1 MKNPFAAM
9 FGSVKEPVSPT
20 LPRHTKLERVNSQ
33 PRMER
38 QGSRERVRKSNDL
51 MGTPPL
57 ERKGTPPH
65 APLERLPAHNPQ
77 LPLTKPLDT
86 RLAMPPSFLHKPEK
100 KEKPM
105 TEKPKIMQANSHP
118 YTVSTQDKSLPPNTK
133 KLRMRSFLWI
143 KPTTSA
149 DKTSSIFAQLLP
161 VLAVNLG
168 ALSSGLALGY
178 SAILLPQLRPDE
190 GNSSA
195 SGDDDINKS
204 STRHLPFTA
213 NQEEGSWIA
222 SIFGLGAIVG
232 GLSAAYLGNRFGRR
246 VALMCLVVPDLLSWV
261 LVATAQNLP
270 MMLVGRF
277 LAGLAAAGYS
287 PNIQIFVAEIA
298 QPVHRGWLSGIT
310 VPVLGLGTLL
320 MYVLGTVL
328 PWHLAA
334 AACTPVPT
342 LALISLLLLWDSP
355 YWYLQCGREKQA
367 HKALQMYRGSDVH
380 VVSEIFQ
387 IHQNMAQQEKISFS
401 FIEGL
406 GKIFADR
413 RYYRPFV
420 VLNVIFMLTLFSG
433 KFAIEFNA
441 VEIFQKAGGHMD
453 EHFSAITISAIH
465 LVGSLLFI
473 PFVKRYSRKLLLI
486 GSSLVMAISLTVL
499 GAALYIHADG
509 MDWIPLTCVITYMLA
524 DPIGLGSIPF
534 IYVAEFFPSEM
545 RSVLGSLT
553 IAISNLELFA
563 VVKTFPNLEGAMGD
577 HGVFWLYAGACIGV
591 IIFVLSYVPETKDKS
606 FAEVEEKFLNIHKKH
621 QRQQVS
627 PWVSPLPSPGTS
639 PNSSLRK
646 LRMSQ
651 LQFTQ

>member
-1 MKNPFAAM
+1 MKNPFATM
-9 FGSVKEPVSPT
+9 FGSVKEPASPT
-20 LPRHTKLERVNSQ
+20 LPRHAKLERVNSQ
-33 PRMER
+33 PRLER
-38 QGSRERVRKSNDL
+38 QGSRERVRKSNDV
-51 MGTPPL
+51 T
-57 ERKGTPPH
+57 KAPH

-86 RLAMPPSFLHKPEK
+86 RLAMPPSFLHKSTSEK
-100 KEKPM
+100 KQPLSEKS
-105 TEKPKIMQANSHP
+105 KIVQSNSHP
-118 YTVSTQDKSLPPNTK
+118 YTVNSQTPSLPPNTK

-143 KPTTSA
+143 KPTTTA

-178 SAILLPQLRPDE
+178 SAVLLPQLRPDE
-190 GNSSA
+190 GNSTLV
-195 SGDDDINKS
+195 GDDDINKS

-213 NQEEGSWIA
+213 NEEEGSWIA
-222 SIFGLGAIVG
+222 SIFGLGAVVG

-246 VALMCLVVPDLLSWV
+246 VTLMCLVFPDLLSWV
-261 LVATAQNLP
+261 MIATAQNLP

-277 LAGLAAAGYS
+277 MAGLAAAGYS

-298 QPVHRGWLSGIT
+298 QPVHRGWMSGIT

-334 AACTPVPT
+334 AACTPVPIM
-342 LALISLLLLWDSP
+342 AFISLLLLWDSP

-367 HKALQMYRGSDVH
+367 HKALQMYRGSDTH

-387 IHQNMAQQEKISFS
+387 IHQNMSQQEKVSFS

-406 GKIFADR
+406 GKIFSDR

-420 VLNVIFMLTLFSG
+420 ILNIIFALMLFSG

-453 EHFSAITISAIH
+453 EHYSAITISAIH

-473 PFVKRYSRKLLLI
+473 PFVKRYSRKLLLVA
-486 GSSLVMAISLTVL
+486 SSLIMAISLTVL
-499 GAALYIHADG
+499 GIAMYIHSNSGYENVDG
-509 MDWIPLTCVITYMLA
+509 ISWLPLICVITYMLA

-534 IYVAEFFPSEM
+534 IYIAEFFPSEM
-545 RSVLGSLT
+545 RSLLGCLT

-563 VVKTFPNLEGAMGD
+563 VVKTFPNLEVALGS

-627 PWVSPLPSPGTS
+627 PWVSPHPSPGNS